1 MMTKYKPS
9 KLLKQFIDV
18 GKKTTRVINPV
29 ERFLLS
35 KPQNNDRRQDVL
47 HPSEM
52 VKGLWCHRTSYYKLQ
67 GYEPANPGSKSSMKR
82 ELIFEE
88 GHRIHDKWQTW
99 FKDMDRII
107 GSWFCKHCEKL
118 FWGLHSQ
125 AKEQCVGPFIYKEV
139 SLVYEPLKISGHSD
153 GWLVGFGD
161 PLLLEI
167 KSLGVGTIR
176 WEAPELLVEHDG
188 DFEKVWNALTAP
200 LYSHQRQAQL
210 YMKLMELIGMEDAP
224 QEAVIIYES
233 KLNQEVKEFIIP
245 KSDFGITELLDAA
258 QMIVD
263 AVDAKKPPICNL
275 KGIDGCKQCKEFE
288 YVTN

>member
-1 MMTKYKPS
+1 MTTKYKPS
-9 KLLKQFIDV
+9 KALKQFIDV
-18 GKKTTRVINPV
+18 GKKDTRVVGSV

-35 KPQNNDRRQDVL
+35 RPQKTDRRQDVL

-52 VKGLWCHRTSYYKLQ
+52 VKNLWCHRTSYYKLQ
-67 GYEPANPGSKSSMKR
+67 GYEPSNPASKSNMQR
-82 ELIFEE
+82 ELVFEE

-99 FKDMDRII
+99 FKDMDKII
-107 GSWFCKHCEKL
+107 GSWFCKHCDKT

-125 AKEQCVGPFIYKEV
+125 AKEQCVGPFTYKEV

-188 DFEKVWNALTAP
+188 DFEKIWNSLSAP
-200 LYSHQRQAQL
+200 LYTHQRQAQL
-210 YMKLMELIGMEDAP
+210 YMKLMELIGMENAP
-224 QEAVIIYES
+224 QEAIIIYES
-233 KLNQEVKEFIIP
+233 KVNQNVKEFIIP
-245 KSDFGITELLDAA
+245 KSDFGITELLDSA

-263 AVDAKKPPICNL
+263 CIDKKTPPICNL
-275 KGIDGCKQCKEFE
+275 KGLDGCKQCKEFE

>member
-1 MMTKYKPS
+1 MTTKYKPS
-9 KLLKQFIDV
+9 KALKQFIDV
-18 GKKTTRVINPV
+18 GKKDTRVINSI
-29 ERFLLS
+29 ERYLLS
-35 KPQNNDRRQDVL
+35 KPQNTDRRQDVL
-47 HPSEM
+47 HPSDM
-52 VKGLWCHRTSYYKLQ
+52 VKPFWCHRTSYYKLQ
-67 GYEPANPGSKSSMKR
+67 GYTPADSSFRSPLKR
-82 ELIFEE
+82 ELMFEE
-88 GHRIHDKWQTW
+88 GHRIHAKWQEW
-99 FKDMDRII
+99 FKDMDKII
-107 GSWFCKHCEKL
+107 GSWLCSHCNEL

-125 AKEQCVGPFIYKEV
+125 AKEQCVGPFTYKEV
-139 SLVYEPLKISGHSD
+139 SLSYEPLKISGHSD

-167 KSLGVGTIR
+167 KSLGIGTIR
-176 WEAPELLVEHDG
+176 WEDPDLLVKYDG
-188 DFEKVWNALTAP
+188 DFEKIWKSMTAP
-200 LYSHQRQAQL
+200 FYSHQRQAQL

-258 QMIVD
+258 QMIVN
-263 AVDAKKPPICNL
+263 AVDTKTPPICNL

>member
-1 MMTKYKPS
+1 MTTKYKPS
-9 KLLKQFIDV
+9 KTLKQFIDV
-18 GKKTTRVINPV
+18 GKKDTRVVGSV

-35 KPQNNDRRQDVL
+35 RPQKTDRRQDVL

-52 VKGLWCHRTSYYKLQ
+52 VKNLWCHRTSYYKLQ
-67 GYEPANPGSKSSMKR
+67 GYEPSNPASKSNMQR
-82 ELIFEE
+82 ELVFEE

-99 FKDMDRII
+99 FKDMDKII
-107 GSWFCKHCEKL
+107 GSWFCKHCDKT

-125 AKEQCVGPFIYKEV
+125 AKEQCVGPFTYKEV

-188 DFEKVWNALTAP
+188 DFEKIWNSLSAP
-200 LYSHQRQAQL
+200 LYTHQRQAQL
-210 YMKLMELIGMEDAP
+210 YMKLMELIGMENAP
-224 QEAVIIYES
+224 QEAIIIYES
-233 KLNQEVKEFIIP
+233 KVNQNVKEFIIP
-245 KSDFGITELLDAA
+245 KSDFGITELLDSA

-263 AVDAKKPPICNL
+263 CIDKKTPPICNL
-275 KGIDGCKQCKEFE
+275 KGLDGCKQCKEFE